1 MWTRTRVVLA
11 ISTTLCSGFLGFLP
25 PLRSA
30 AEAQANVTGQWSTKH
45 YMMPINPIHVGL
57 LRTGKLLVVAGS
69 ENDLTRWNARSY
81 TAAVWD
87 LQAETIAVQNLTWD
101 VFCNGMAF
109 LPDGRALI
117 IGGTERYDPFWGSPE
132 ATIFDPV
139 TETFIQAESMAH
151 GRWYA
156 TATTLSDGS
165 ILAFSGLDKLGAMNR
180 TIEIYRAGMGWSLEQ
195 SAPWIPP
202 FYPWLHLLPNGR
214 LFYSGSTPQSHV
226 YDPSNPTN
234 PWTLNVA
241 TTTTGI
247 NRTNGAS
254 VLLPLLPQDGYK
266 PRVMIMGGGYPGT
279 ETAEIIDLSEATPKW
294 LPLPSMSR
302 RRVYHN
308 AVLLPNGKVMVS
320 GGNTL
325 LGADLFDPVSKT
337 WSSAGTPAYYRTY
350 HSVGL
355 LLPDATVMTAGSNP
369 NRGVYE
375 KRIEIWTPPYLFTT
389 DASGNVVPAARP
401 TITAA
406 PARIGYGL
414 ASSFQVQSPNAADI
428 RSVVLMRNGSTT
440 HAFDMDSRMVG
451 LTIKT
456 VAGTTLTVSMPP
468 NAHTAPPGYYMLFL
482 LNSRGVPSIAR
493 FVQVSPANELPL
505 AIPGGPYSGI
515 ATKPIQ
521 FNAGGS
527 SDPDGTIASYQWTF
541 GDNTP
546 TGSGV
551 SPTHTYASPG
561 GYTVSLRVTDNE
573 GASRSANT
581 TVNVVPLPTSPTP
594 TAPTAPTGL
603 DWTVSNGRARLSWT
617 DNSSNESGFRIELST
632 NGVDFPV
639 IATNVADDTTYSRP
653 IERNRSYYFRVR
665 AFNSVGNSA
674 YSNTVTVRR

>member
-1 MWTRTRVVLA
+1 MWTRTRVALA
-11 ISTTLCSGFLGFLP
+11 LSTTLCSGLLGFLP

-30 AEAQANVTGQWSTKH
+30 AEAQANVTGQWSTMH
-45 YMMPINPIHVGL
+45 YLMPINPIHVGL
-57 LRTGKLLVVAGS
+57 LRTGKILVVAGS
-69 ENDLTRWNARSY
+69 ESDPTRWSARSY

-117 IGGTERYDPFWGSPE
+117 IGGTERYDPFWGSPA

-139 TETFIQAESMAH
+139 TEQFIQAESMAH

-165 ILAFSGLDKLGAMNR
+165 ILAFSGLDKLGATNS
-180 TIEIYRAGMGWSLEQ
+180 TIEIYRAGMGWSLERP
-195 SAPWIPP
+195 APWIPP
-202 FYPWLHLLPNGR
+202 LYPWLHVLPNGR
-214 LFYSGSTPQSHV
+214 VFFSGSTPQSQV
-226 YDPSNPTN
+226 YDPSTN
-234 PWTLNVA
+234 SWTLSA
-241 TTTTGI
+241 ATTTGI

-279 ETAEIIDLSEATPKW
+279 ETAEIIDLSQATPQW
-294 LPLPSMSR
+294 RRLLQSMSR

-325 LGADLFDPVSKT
+325 LGADLFDPVTEK
-337 WSSAGTPAYYRTY
+337 WSSAGTPAYYRSY

-389 DASGNVVPAARP
+389 DASGFVVPAVRP
-401 TITAA
+401 TISAA

-414 ASSFQVQSPNAADI
+414 AASFQVQSPNAADI
-428 RSVVLMRNGSTT
+428 GSVVLMRNGSTT

-456 VAGTTLTVSMPP
+456 VAGTTLTMSMPP
-468 NAHTAPPGYYMLFL
+468 NANIAPPGYYMLFL
-482 LNSRGVPSIAR
+482 LNRQGVPSIAR

-505 AIPGGPYSGI
+505 AIPGGPYPGT

-527 SDPDGTIASYQWTF
+527 SDPDGTIASYAWNF
-541 GDNTP
+541 GDGSI
-546 TGSGV
+546 GSGV
-551 SPTHTYASPG
+551 SPTHTYFTTTTKT
-561 GYTVSLRVTDNE
+561 YQVTLTVTDNE
-573 GASRSANT
+573 GATRSAT
-581 TVNVVPLPTSPTP
+581 TTANVVPLPTSPTP

-603 DWTVSNGRARLSWT
+603 DWTVSKGSVRLSWT

-639 IATNVADDTTYSRP
+639 IATNAANDTTYSRQ

-665 AFNSVGNSA
+665 AFNSAGNSA
-674 YSNTVTVRR
+674 SSNTVTVRR